1 MDDNLVEANL
11 QDLEA
16 SVAVQI
22 WQVVESTVL
31 SPGELLVQVEWDW
44 QGTWRVHPGGVGLS

>member
-11 QDLEA
+11 QDPEA

-31 SPGELLVQVEWDW
+31 SLGELLVQVEWDW
-44 QGTWRVHPGGVGLS
+44 QGTWRVESILVA

>member
-44 QGTWRVHPGGVGLS
+44 QGTWRVESILVA